1 MEAASAPVFRL
12 WNAKLPNVAPTTG
25 SRIVR
30 GPNIAWPGIRY
41 NAMVPPKMA
50 ANKASVGGNIAAI
63 VGVTII
69 FNDRK
74 LGAPINMLI
83 GIRLVTT

>member
-1 MEAASAPVFRL
+1 MEAANAPVFCL
-12 WNAKLPNVAPTTG
+12 WNAKLPNVAPATG
-25 SRIVR
+25 SRIVK

-63 VGVTII
+63 VGVTIR